1 MILAEKISQK
11 LSNLQSKNEIADYFL
26 YFDESRGLKFRV
38 ENGAIGKHT
47 HPTHY
52 SEYSE
57 GNFVI
62 VWNNNSISKGEI
74 SNTSISNFDEFISN
88 AQKTANKV
96 KGIPFI
102 PERGIYPM
110 VRAYSKTLADMVDV
124 PEYILKLADILQEL
138 DKMVGSKEGYAE
150 IDFAD
155 GTRYAYSSRK
165 LDEYYPYTLF
175 TLTKVFKNNFR
186 WYLNTSDIF
195 SINKFEELFSFLGNT
210 YNILNTSTHKSLKS
224 GKYDLII
231 PPHLFKKIFE
241 EQVLKQLEGKLIS
254 QNRSIFTKLNFD
266 QKLKCIGSLSLSY
279 DPLLNLKPG
288 SYKFTDF
295 GLKAQKQYFIKFG
308 KLDTPILE
316 NLSYSELG
324 YKVPTMQ
331 IKDFG
336 NLKFEGLKKK
346 TFADSV
352 KSDEETLYMPDF
364 LRITKKSPINFS
376 IYGGKAIVFDS
387 KGNGKNTGK
396 PYFHINLY
404 ELIKSNS
411 VELVEFVDGQL
422 GLKIIG
428 LDVKFV

>member
-11 LSNLQSKNEIADYFL
+11 LSHLQSKNEIADYFL
-26 YFDESRGLKFRV
+26 YFEESRGLRFRV
-38 ENGAIGKHT
+38 EHGAIGKHT

-52 SEYSE
+52 NEYSE

-74 SNTSISNFDEFISN
+74 SSTSISNFDEFISN

-138 DKMVGSKEGYAE
+138 DKMLGIKEGYAE
-150 IDFAD
+150 IDFSD

-175 TLTKVFKNNFR
+175 NLTKVFKNNFR
-186 WYLNTSDIF
+186 WYLNTADIF

-210 YNILNTSTHKSLKS
+210 YNLLNTSTHKSLKS

-231 PPHLFKKIFE
+231 PPHLFKNIFE

-295 GLKAQKQYFIKFG
+295 GLRPQKQYFIKFG
-308 KLDTPILE
+308 KLDMPILE

-352 KSDEETLYMPDF
+352 KSDEETLYMPDL

-396 PYFHINLY
+396 LHFHINLY